1 MADTKSSYEFE
12 RAIFM
17 SNPKFHFQLMLNA
30 KDNLLMLP
38 GLLIS
43 VLAYKIMNIQTF
55 KLFELAML
63 TVSDCN

>member
-43 VLAYKIMNIQTF
+43 VLAYKIQTF